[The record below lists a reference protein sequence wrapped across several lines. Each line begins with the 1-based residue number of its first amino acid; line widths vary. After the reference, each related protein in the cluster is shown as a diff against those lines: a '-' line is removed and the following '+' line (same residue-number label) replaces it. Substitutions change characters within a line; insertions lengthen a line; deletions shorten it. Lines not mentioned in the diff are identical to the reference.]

1 MDAPDIPDP
10 IKVLIEVG
18 EDGVFKVQSSPPDE
32 GALIAALKMALF
44 VVTTKVDN
52 DRCLH

>member
-1 MDAPDIPDP
+1 MDVLDSPEA
-10 IKVLIEVG
+10 IKILIEVS

-32 GALIAALKMALF
+32 DALIAALKMALF
-44 VVTTKVDN
+44 AVTTKVDN